1 MQTIYYRSIRSE
13 SLETLEETRRGS
25 WIHIVNPNKKDLAHL
40 SEQYGFNADLVND
53 GVDLYE
59 SPRLEREE
67 NVLYIYTR
75 YCRPE
80 GTETSTEPLL
90 LIVTNE
96 LVVTVSRHELPF
108 IEELM
113 AEEELVTTQK
123 VKLLLQI
130 LEQLNKGYR
139 HYLNNVSKQ
148 IFSSRSRL
156 QKKIV
161 KNDDVLKF
169 IDTEEDLNEF
179 LTALQ
184 PYSIVLHGLVSGKY
198 LAMHSADEDLIEDI
212 QLSTSELIELTKSRL
227 KTVQN
232 MRNAISTIA
241 ANNLNMIFK
250 RLTSIAIFMAIPTI
264 VGGLY
269 GMNVR
274 LPFESHPLAFW
285 MVFGIIT
292 MLISLAIWIF
302 SRKKWL

>member
-13 SLETLEETRRGS
+13 SLETLEEARRGS
-25 WIHIVNPNKKDLAHL
+25 WIHIVNPNKKDLAYL